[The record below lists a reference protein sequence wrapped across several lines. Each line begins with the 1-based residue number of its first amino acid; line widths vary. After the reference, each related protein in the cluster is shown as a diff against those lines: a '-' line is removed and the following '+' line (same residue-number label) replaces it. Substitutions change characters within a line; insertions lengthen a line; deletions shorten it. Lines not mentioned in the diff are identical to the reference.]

1 MYIFPGSARVRTA
14 VACAACVASLI
25 VAGCS
30 REPTTPEA
38 KRQRGD
44 EIVKR
49 MSDHLA
55 SAKTFTVETSDTRTR
70 SRGGKDVTIHTTRQL
85 TVRRP
90 DRLALRVSGDMDL
103 RGWYDGS
110 KLTLVS
116 DPQKVWARA
125 NAAATIDE
133 TLDRMADRLAMP
145 MPMADF
151 LYSSPYDA
159 LIGTQSTGGY
169 VGTETVGGVAC
180 AHLAYKHPAV
190 DWDLWI
196 PETGDP
202 LPKKFVVSNK
212 TGTRARTTEV
222 TFDKWTYGAEATDAM
237 FTPDVPAGYERIP
250 IVVGAPETPAAPSA
264 PTAPAAPA
272 APAAPKQ

>member
-1 MYIFPGSARVRTA
+1 MDTFPRRVRARTGIA
-14 VACAACVASLI
+14 LAAGLACVL

-38 KRQRGD
+38 KKQRGD

-55 SAKTFTVETSDTRTR
+55 QAKTLTVETTDTRTR
-70 SRGGKDVTIHTTRQL
+70 SRGGKEVTVRTTRLL

-90 DRLALRVSGDMDL
+90 DRLALRVTGDMNL

-125 NAAATIDE
+125 NAAATIDD
-133 TLDRMADRLAMP
+133 TLDRMADHLAMP

-151 LYSSPYDA
+151 LYSSPYDS
-159 LIGTQSTGGY
+159 LIGTKSTGGY
-169 VGTETVGGVAC
+169 VGSETVDGVAC
-180 AHLAYKHPAV
+180 HHVAYKHPAV

-196 PETGDP
+196 PESGDP
-202 LPKKFVVSNK
+202 LPKKFVITSK
-212 TGTRARTTEV
+212 TSKSGRTTEV
-222 TFDKWTYGAEATDAM
+222 MFDKWTLGAEAADAA
-237 FTPDVPAGYERIP
+237 FTPEVPAGYERIQ
-250 IVVGAPETPAAPSA
+250 IVVGAPETPAPAATP
-264 PTAPAAPA
+264 APAESG
-272 APAAPKQ
+272 APKQ